1 MNSTSRLFSTIHGW
15 MCRPRGFFEPKEL
28 TVSVIN
34 DDNGE
39 RMMVEIKDTP
49 RVVLVTDKLRYEW
62 DPEMPSLE
70 ELGYRSYEKDV
81 LMRATYYAR
90 RPWVY
95 LRKARNWVQRRLVT
109 LQAWTYRR
117 LWHSHNQE
125 GTKFG
130 WRDIRPGPGRVCQA
144 QAAARG
150 LQEQIQNQYMRIGKL
165 ESEKERAHAA
175 GALDGWEQHGKLMEK
190 YIDDLSKARE

>member
-1 MNSTSRLFSTIHGW
+1 MSPTSRLFNTIHGW

-28 TVSVIN
+28 TVSVIS
-34 DDNGE
+34 DYNGG
-39 RMMVEIKDTP
+39 RMMVEIEDTP

-70 ELGYRSYEKDV
+70 ELGYGSYEKDV

-95 LRKARNWVQRRLVT
+95 LLRARVWVQRRLVT
-109 LQAWTYRR
+109 LQAWTYRKI
-117 LWHSHNQE
+117 WHSHNQE

-150 LQEQIQNQYMRIGKL
+150 LQEQIMNQYQRIGKL
-165 ESEKERAHAA
+165 EGERERAYDDGSAF
-175 GALDGWEQHGKLMEK
+175 GWESHRKVVEK
-190 YIDDLSKARE
+190 YIDDLAKPGE